1 MREVP
6 ASAVGALVAVQV
18 TAAVSPAV
26 ADGGLGLGAARV
38 ALLAFAS
45 LVAQVGLVVGR
56 HALALCRGGGKGVV
70 QAAGALAQSG
80 LKGRPLPFPRRLLS
94 AAHALLPTSERTP
107 I

>member
-6 ASAVGALVAVQV
+6 TSAVGALVAVQV

-26 ADGGLGLGAARV
+26 ANGGLGLGTARV
-38 ALLAFAS
+38 ALLALAG

-70 QAAGALAQSG
+70 QAVGALTQSG
-80 LKGRPLPFPRRLLS
+80 LKCRPLPLPR
-94 AAHALLPTSERTP
+94 
-107 I
+107 

>member
-26 ADGGLGLGAARV
+26 ANGGLGLGTARV

-45 LVAQVGLVVGR
+45 LVAQVGLVVRR
-56 HALALCRGGGKGVV
+56 HALALGRGGGKGVV
-70 QAAGALAQSG
+70 QAAGALA
-80 LKGRPLPFPRRLLS
+80 
-94 AAHALLPTSERTP
+94 
-107 I
+107 

>member
-1 MREVP
+1 M
-6 ASAVGALVAVQV
+6 QV

-26 ADGGLGLGAARV
+26 ADGRLGLGAARV

-56 HALALCRGGGKGVV
+56 RALALCRSGGKGVV
-70 QAAGALAQSG
+70 QAVGALTQSG
-80 LKGRPLPFPRRLLS
+80 LKGRPLPLPRRLFS

>member
-18 TAAVSPAV
+18 TAAVSSAV
-26 ADGGLGLGAARV
+26 ANGGLGLGTARV

-45 LVAQVGLVVGR
+45 LVAQVGLAVRR
-56 HALALCRGGGKGVV
+56 HALALGRGRGKGVV

-80 LKGRPLPFPRRLLS
+80 LKGRPLPLPRRLLS

>member
-1 MREVP
+1 MCEVP
-6 ASAVGALVAVQV
+6 TAAVGALVAVQV

-26 ADGGLGLGAARV
+26 ANGGLGLGTARV
-38 ALLAFAS
+38 ALLALAG
-45 LVAQVGLVVGR
+45 LVAQVGLVVGS

-70 QAAGALAQSG
+70 QAAGAPAQFG
-80 LKGRPLPFPRRLLS
+80 LKGRPLPLPHRLLS